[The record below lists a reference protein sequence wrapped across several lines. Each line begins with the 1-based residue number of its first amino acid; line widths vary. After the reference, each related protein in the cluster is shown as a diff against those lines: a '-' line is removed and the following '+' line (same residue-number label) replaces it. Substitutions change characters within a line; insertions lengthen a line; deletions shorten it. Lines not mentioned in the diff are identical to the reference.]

1 MDNKK
6 IIFLLQ
12 KGDQEAFTYIINR
25 YNRKLFSYAV
35 SLSGDHSLSKDIVQD
50 VFIKTFEYRKKL
62 DPNFSIQ
69 GFLYRCTYN
78 EYINNYHKNKSLLK
92 VHEDYIRFLDMHID
106 NTSESDFEKIAV
118 IVNNYINKLPKK
130 CREVF
135 VLSKKSGLTNIEISE
150 VLNISVKTVESHISN
165 AFKYLRSNIPDNI

>member
-1 MDNKK
+1 M
-6 IIFLLQ
+6 
-12 KGDQEAFTYIINR
+12 
-25 YNRKLFSYAV
+25 
-35 SLSGDHSLSKDIVQD
+35 
-50 VFIKTFEYRKKL
+50 
-62 DPNFSIQ
+62 
-69 GFLYRCTYN
+69 
-78 EYINNYHKNKSLLK
+78 NNYHKNKSLLK
-92 VHEDYIRFLDMHID
+92 VHEEYIRFLDMHID

-130 CREVF
+130 CREVL

>member
-1 MDNKK
+1 
-6 IIFLLQ
+6 
-12 KGDQEAFTYIINR
+12 
-25 YNRKLFSYAV
+25 
-35 SLSGDHSLSKDIVQD
+35 
-50 VFIKTFEYRKKL
+50 
-62 DPNFSIQ
+62 
-69 GFLYRCTYN
+69 
-78 EYINNYHKNKSLLK
+78 
-92 VHEDYIRFLDMHID
+92 MHID
-106 NTSESDFEKIAV
+106 NTSESDFEKITA